1 MSTARGTADS
11 PPSRRLQ
18 DLPRPH
24 RGTRRRAVEDYRA
37 AMSQRPSSGRA
48 WRAGS
53 RRQRLYIKLERAAWG
68 NGNTMTFDSIHIK
81 EGQARLIANVGAGD
95 VRVLMTPTRLTF
107 VGGDR
112 PRQPQLHRRV
122 RWLWPFPAAHRGP
135 ISAHEDSQRPV
146 PVPVPQHLL
155 HSRIAR
161 DAAAICY
168 FLYAC
173 GIAAGLVLL
182 VPWASAGKAGTS

>member
-1 MSTARGTADS
+1 MSMSAGVLILLVSAAHAQPADDEIFTHLLGARSVRCDFETGTHGSWD
-11 PPSRRLQ
+11 
-18 DLPRPH
+18 
-24 RGTRRRAVEDYRA
+24 
-37 AMSQRPSSGRA
+37 SGR
-48 WRAGS
+48 
-53 RRQRLYIKLERAAWG
+53 LKLERAAWG
-68 NGNTMTFDSIHIK
+68 KGNTMTVDSIDIK
-81 EGQARLIANVGAGD
+81 EGTARLIANVGAGD